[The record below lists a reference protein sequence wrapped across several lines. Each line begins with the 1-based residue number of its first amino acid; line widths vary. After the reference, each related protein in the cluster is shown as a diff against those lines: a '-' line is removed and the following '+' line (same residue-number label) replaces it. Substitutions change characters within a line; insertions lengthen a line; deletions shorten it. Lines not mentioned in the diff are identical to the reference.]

1 VALVS
6 LGTAYNDRPGFYR
19 TVVRSAADRPWQVV
33 LATGGMDREALGALP
48 ANVEVHR
55 QVPQLAVLRHARAF
69 VTHAGMGGTMEG
81 LHFQVPMVAIP
92 QMAEQ
97 RANADR
103 IAELG
108 LGTVLP
114 PDRVTADTLWKAVE
128 DVAGDEQVKER
139 LAWMR
144 REMTAAGGI
153 PAAADAVERILG

>member
-1 VALVS
+1 
-6 LGTAYNDRPGFYR
+6 
-19 TVVRSAADRPWQVV
+19 
-33 LATGGMDREALGALP
+33 
-48 ANVEVHR
+48 
-55 QVPQLAVLRHARAF
+55 VLRHARVF

-81 LHFQVPMVAIP
+81 LHFEVPLVAIP

-114 PDRVTADTLWKAVE
+114 PEAVTADTLWSAVE
-128 DVAGDEQVKER
+128 GVAADERVRER

-144 REMTAAGGI
+144 GEMTAAGGA
-153 PAAADAVERILG
+153 PAAADAVERILGRYRPGGE